1 MKVNRILGSMLAVAM
16 VLGFAQCAQN
26 NTPAPTAVPV
36 ASGELK
42 IAYVEIDTLLANY
55 DFYQDISEE
64 MLRKEENSRLL
75 LAEEASKFQKEA
87 EEFQKKLQNN
97 VFSSQERAQQEQ
109 NRLLKKQQELQELN
123 DRLSNELA
131 LESDNNSLKI
141 SDSIQSFLKEYNK
154 TAGYSMILSKVGDN
168 ILLVDPAMNITNE
181 VVAGLNAR
189 YAASK

>member
-1 MKVNRILGSMLAVAM
+1 MKMRKILGGMLAAAL

-26 NTPAPTAVPV
+26 NTQTPAAVPV
-36 ASGELK
+36 ASGELR

-64 MLRKEENSRLL
+64 MLRKEENARLL
-75 LAEEASKFQKEA
+75 LAEEASKFQKDA

-109 NRLLKKQQELQELN
+109 NRLLKKQQDLQDLN

-131 LESDNNSLKI
+131 VESDNNSLKI